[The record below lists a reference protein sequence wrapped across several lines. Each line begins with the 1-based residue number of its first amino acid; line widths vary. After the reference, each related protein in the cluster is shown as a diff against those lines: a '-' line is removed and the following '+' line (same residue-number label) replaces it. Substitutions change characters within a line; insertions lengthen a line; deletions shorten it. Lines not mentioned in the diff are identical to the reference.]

1 MLLKSGDRVVFFGDS
16 ITQAAP
22 GYVSF
27 IDDMLKSLYPELKV
41 QAINKGVGGDK
52 VTSLLARVERD
63 VIAEDPDWV
72 SVSIGI
78 NDLWHGENGVPLG
91 EYEEKLDE
99 LIRILRARTPAAVLL
114 CTPSVLNEDPDSAE
128 NLALEGYVAA
138 SERVGAKHHVTIV
151 PIHNAFIR
159 GLRRARGTTDKAL
172 FTTDGVHL
180 NPAGNT
186 LFGMTWLRAVG
197 AFEDLLPET
206 A

>member
-1 MLLKSGDRVVFFGDS
+1 MLLNQGDRVVFFGDS
-16 ITQAAP
+16 ITQAHP

-27 IDDMLKSLYPELKV
+27 IGDMLRSLYPELQIEV
-41 QAINKGVGGDK
+41 INKGVGGDK

-99 LIRILRARTPAAVLL
+99 LLRILKARTSATILL
-114 CTPSVLNEDPDSAE
+114 CTPSVMNEDPDSDE
-128 NLALEGYVAA
+128 NAKLKGYVEA
-138 SERVGAKHHVTIV
+138 SERVGAKHRVTIV
-151 PIHNAFIR
+151 PIHDAFIR

-180 NPAGNT
+180 NPAGAA
-186 LFGMTWLRAVG
+186 LFGTTWLKTAG